1 MLSNF
6 HLSGLQ
12 GCSCIRLSQAHH
24 KYFHMMNLSEK
35 LLFTQTDASFFLSLP
50 MACVWVS
57 MRGRCLGLGSDENR
71 SSKSTSDASAE
82 PKKEAV
88 FRYIAS
94 SCFECF
100 PAIK

>member
-1 MLSNF
+1 MHPFESSAPQIF
-6 HLSGLQ
+6 PHDEFVRKV
-12 GCSCIRLSQAHH
+12 I
-24 KYFHMMNLSEK
+24 
-35 LLFTQTDASFFLSLP
+35 FTQTDASFFLSLP
-50 MACVWVS
+50 MACVWAS
-57 MRGRCLGLGSDENR
+57 MRGRCLGLGSDDNR